1 MNEEYYEE
9 SSSVM
14 SRKGESNLFSSF
26 NNVAQWKKIKFKLKG
41 PTTCVHRTVQFKQ
54 NGKKNKNKKTTATK
68 KKRYNLRSSV
78 HMKYKATYILQNLS
92 KCKIPTNTL
101 KHLMKEKIA
110 GH

>member
-41 PTTCVHRTVQFKQ
+41 PITCVNRTVQFKQ
-54 NGKKNKNKKTTATK
+54 NGKKTKKTTTK
-68 KKRYNLRSSV
+68 KQQQQKKN
-78 HMKYKATYILQNLS
+78 ATI
-92 KCKIPTNTL
+92 
-101 KHLMKEKIA
+101 
-110 GH
+110 

>member
-41 PTTCVHRTVQFKQ
+41 PITCVNRTVQFKQ
-54 NGKKNKNKKTTATK
+54 NGKKQKKQQQKNNSNKKKNAT
-68 KKRYNLRSSV
+68 
-78 HMKYKATYILQNLS
+78 I
-92 KCKIPTNTL
+92 
-101 KHLMKEKIA
+101 
-110 GH
+110 